1 MIHNAILLKVL
12 IKIKAVVTL
21 LESNYLLEYVLSL
34 TVYGYPTRAEYINV
48 RQLFYQLMEQYVGKL
63 HFLRLCERSLAK
75 YNTMFNNSSRSI
87 LIASQKI

>member
-12 IKIKAVVTL
+12 IKIKAVVNL

-63 HFLRLCERSLAK
+63 HVLRLCERSQP
-75 YNTMFNNSSRSI
+75 NTTQCSI
-87 LIASQKI
+87 TLPDLF